1 MKKISDWFAGAKA
14 GVCRNVGTKIV
25 AMVAAVA
32 MLGGVAGVSM
42 TAMAEEGQTPD
53 VQTTQQATPTTD
65 TATTNDDASA
75 DGAATGSLLVDE
87 TFKNSTFSDPSKWST
102 KDGACL
108 TANGC
113 SNTMDTSDIQ
123 QKGDGTGY
131 LQLTDGSTSKKGSV
145 LYNQAIPSGNGLDI
159 TFDYYMYGGNAFDGN
174 YGDGISFF
182 LTDGA
187 ATLSQTGAGGA
198 GMGYASVDEDGAGS
212 GTARVEGIAQGVLG
226 IGLDEFGNFSKQS
239 IYSPGSTERVT
250 GGNDCTVPYDGVPT
264 R

>member
-123 QKGDGTGY
+123 RI
-131 LQLTDGSTSKKGSV
+131 LLTFSRRAMARATCSSRMAPQAKRVPCCTIRRSRLAMVWTSP
-145 LYNQAIPSGNGLDI
+145 LI
-159 TFDYYMYGGNAFDGN
+159 TTCMAVMR
-174 YGDGISFF
+174 
-182 LTDGA
+182 LT
-187 ATLSQTGAGGA
+187 ATMA
-198 GMGYASVDEDGAGS
+198 MASAS
-212 GTARVEGIAQGVLG
+212 
-226 IGLDEFGNFSKQS
+226 S
-239 IYSPGSTERVT
+239 
-250 GGNDCTVPYDGVPT
+250 
-264 R
+264 